1 MTVALGV
8 MKIPVPLA
16 GDNLPA
22 YETGAL
28 RDGGLWTALRRLSDH
43 DHSGGEMG
51 GPIAGGGAVD
61 AYTKAESDLRYEP
74 IDTMY
79 TKAES
84 DLRYA
89 LASAV
94 TALTTRVTTLEAQVA
109 TLQSQMTGHTHTSG
123 TIDVM
128 GGTAVM
134 P

>member
-1 MTVALGV
+1 VTRALGV
-8 MKIPVPLA
+8 MGLPVPVAADDLR
-16 GDNLPA
+16 A
-22 YETGAL
+22 YQTGAL
-28 RDGGLWTALRRLSDH
+28 RDGGLWEALRRVGDH
-43 DHSGGEMG
+43 DHSGGQAG
-51 GPIAGGGAVD
+51 APVAGAGGI
-61 AYTKAESDLRYEP
+61 TQAEADLRYEP

-89 LASAV
+89 LASAL

-109 TLQSQMTGHTHTSG
+109 TLQGQMTGHTHTSG
-123 TIDVM
+123 TIDAM